1 MTVKKSSVVLALL
14 ALTLSVLAA
23 SAEKADGEP
32 ALDWPQWRGPNRDA
46 VSPET
51 GLLEKWPEGGPKVLW
66 RIPVGAGFSSVSVA
80 EGKLYTLWDEEGRQY
95 LFSLDATTGK
105 ELWRQELGAAFT
117 HHYGNGPRSTPLVDE
132 GVVFA
137 IGTGGLLL
145 AANKDTGA
153 PLWQHDLVKN
163 YASALPSYGY
173 SSSPLVVGDKLVVEA
188 GGKDAAF
195 MAFDKQTGKVVWST
209 GNDRP
214 AYSSPINVT
223 IAGVDQVVFWS
234 AHGLYSLASDSGK
247 VLWRHSW
254 ETFCPV
260 TGDPLNTGTPLFLAP
275 DRIYISSGSG
285 AATIRVSREGGSFK
299 VKTVWKSDSM
309 RSDVNTSLL
318 LGDHIY
324 GFDRGT
330 LKSLDAATGE
340 TKWRARGFQ
349 RGSLIAADGRLIVLG
364 EAGNL
369 ALVDANPN
377 EFVQTSSAKI
387 LEGKNWTAPT
397 LARGKLYLRNHEELV
412 CLEIQG

>member
-1 MTVKKSSVVLALL
+1 MTVMKSSVVLAVLV
-14 ALTLSVLAA
+14 LTLPLGMAA
-23 SAEKADGEP
+23 GEP
-32 ALDWPQWRGPNRDA
+32 APDWPQWRGPNRDA

-51 GLLEKWPEGGPKVLW
+51 GLLETWPEGGPKVLW
-66 RIPVGAGFSSVSVA
+66 RIPVGAGFSSVSVS
-80 EGKLYTLWDEEGRQY
+80 EGKLYTLWDEKGKQY
-95 LFSLDATTGK
+95 LFSLDASTGK

-153 PLWQHDLVKN
+153 PLWQHDLVKS

-173 SSSPLVVGDKLVVEA
+173 SSSPLVAGDKLVVEV

-195 MAFDKQTGKVVWST
+195 MAFDKKTGKVAWSAE
-209 GNDRP
+209 NDRP
-214 AYSSPINVT
+214 AYSSPINVS

-234 AHGLYSLASDSGK
+234 AHGLHSLASDSGK
-247 VLWRHSW
+247 VLWRYSW

-260 TGDPLNTGTPLFLAP
+260 TGDPLSAGTPLFLAP

-285 AATIRVSREGGSFK
+285 AAAIRVSREGGSFK
-299 VKTVWKSDSM
+299 VKTVWETESM

-318 LGDHIY
+318 LGNHIY

-340 TKWRARGFQ
+340 IKWKARGFQ

-369 ALVDANPN
+369 ALVDANPD

-412 CLEIQG
+412 CLEIRG